1 MNLKHILTTLGSA
14 FLGGAMAYG
23 SAHITAGIPTG
34 LQSAEAF
41 ALGMVVTGL
50 AAVFHLYT
58 PVPGAP
64 Q

>member
-1 MNLKHILTTLGSA
+1 
-14 FLGGAMAYG
+14 MAYG